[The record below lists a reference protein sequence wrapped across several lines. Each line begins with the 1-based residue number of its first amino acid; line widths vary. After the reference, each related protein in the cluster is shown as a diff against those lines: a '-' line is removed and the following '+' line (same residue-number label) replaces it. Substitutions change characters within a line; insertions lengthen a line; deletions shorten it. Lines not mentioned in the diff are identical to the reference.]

1 MADKKYER
9 KCENWLKTFGEWTLP
24 RCESPESFVFWSG
37 LFILSSALRRQVKVP
52 KEYLGSWECPPHLYI
67 IFIGDAGKVRKT
79 TAANFGSELLDEIP
93 FIAKGPAI
101 VTQAALMTKLAESQ
115 DASVY
120 LISEEFSDLIMKS
133 KDDMFQFLTSL
144 FDGRKSIEAT
154 TTSRGIE
161 LAMRPCV
168 NMLAATTPQWIAG
181 NMPEAI
187 IGGGFA
193 SRVIFI
199 QEEKVRQRRMYYRH
213 VYAKHNFP
221 KMRADL
227 LSDLTHIAENIGGDF
242 IINEDAEEFME
253 AWYQEHAEGEIDN
266 YKLSGYYQRRPAHIH
281 KVAMLL
287 HIAKSDSLVLEL
299 QDFQNAIAIIQGI
312 ERNLP
317 KVFAGVGKNPYTFD
331 IHRMRS
337 FIHQSEP
344 VAHSEILGMFS
355 SSAEPRKLEELLMSL
370 VAMEEI
376 IQFKRGSIMY
386 YASPHFVIKTSGNN
400 KKAFDPNDIDTWNA

>member
-1 MADKKYER
+1 MAEYKR
-9 KCENWLKTFGEWTLP
+9 KCENWLTTFGEWTLP

-93 FIAKGPAI
+93 FIKKGPAI
-101 VTQAALMTKLAESQ
+101 VTQAALMTKLAEAQ

-199 QEEKVRQRRMYYRH
+199 QEEKVRQRRMYYRK
-213 VYAKHNFP
+213 VYKQINFN
-221 KMRADL
+221 KLRDDLLADL
-227 LSDLTHIAENIGGDF
+227 AYIAEFIAGDF
-242 IINEDAEEFME
+242 ALTEEAEEYME
-253 AWYQEHAEGEIDN
+253 AWYQAHAEGEIDN

-281 KVAMLL
+281 KIAMLL
-287 HIAKSDSLVLEL
+287 HIARNDSLILDIS
-299 QDFQNAIAIIQGI
+299 DFQNAIAIIQGI

-317 KVFAGVGKNPYTFD
+317 KVFEGVGKNPYTFD
-331 IHRMRS
+331 IHRMRA

-344 VAHSEILGMFS
+344 VAHSEILGAFS

-376 IQFKRGSIMY
+376 IQFKRGSTIY
-386 YASPHFVIKTSGNN
+386 YASPTFVIRTSDNN
-400 KKAFDPNDIDTWNA
+400 KPKFDPNNIETWNA